1 VLAYEVATHGL
12 PSDRVG
18 LAIGVL
24 NLTGVLAG
32 ASLEVIPGLVASIVH
47 ATPLQTM
54 QAANGV
60 FAATLALTLLA
71 AWILPRPAAHHSGPP
86 E

>member
-1 VLAYEVATHGL
+1 
-12 PSDRVG
+12 
-18 LAIGVL
+18 
-24 NLTGVLAG
+24 
-32 ASLEVIPGLVASIVH
+32 VASIVH